1 MRDDTASPVTPPLTP
16 AGRAPDARA
25 RLAAAL
31 LVGVYAVVVMRA
43 FVSVTSLHTDFDV
56 VWQGARYLLA
66 GQDPW
71 ALIGPGRAFPW
82 ASPLYYPGTALV
94 AAAPLA
100 MLPLDAARAAFVGG
114 SAALLAWAVTRDGW
128 WRLLMFVSIPFLH
141 AVVSAQWS
149 PLVAAAF
156 LLAPLGVVAA
166 AKPTAG
172 LATVLA
178 ARTQRAQLLA
188 FARGALLLAA
198 SLAVA
203 PRWPLAWRAAIA
215 DAPHMSSLVA
225 HWRVGGPLLLLAL
238 LRWRR
243 AEARWLVALACV
255 PLSTVP
261 YEGLYCMLV
270 PASRVGLL
278 ALTTL
283 SFVAQAV
290 HFWIVDT
297 SVGTA
302 DLQYRAG
309 DALVLFFYLP
319 ALVMVLRRPNE
330 GAVPAW
336 LEAVA
341 SRVRRVARSTT
352 APPPRSGGAGS

>member
-1 MRDDTASPVTPPLTP
+1 M
-16 AGRAPDARA
+16 PDAHAPPALRA
-25 RLAAAL
+25 RLVAAL

-43 FVSVTSLHTDFDV
+43 FVATTGLHTDFDV
-56 VWQGARYLLA
+56 VWQGARFLIA

-71 ALIGPGRAFPW
+71 ALIGPGRTFRW

-94 AAAPLA
+94 AVAPLA
-100 MLPLDAARAAFVGG
+100 LLSLAGARALFVGG
-114 SAALLAWAVTRDGW
+114 SAALLAFSVTRDGW
-128 WRLLMFVSIPFLH
+128 WRLLMFVSVPFLH

-166 AKPTAG
+166 IKPTAG

-178 ARTQRAQLLA
+178 ARTQRAQLVA
-188 FARGALLLAA
+188 AALSAALVAA
-198 SLAVA
+198 SLVVA
-203 PRWPLAWRAAIA
+203 PRWPSAWRAAIA

-283 SFVAQAV
+283 SFVAQGV
-290 HFWIVDT
+290 HFWIVGT

-302 DLQYRAG
+302 ELQYRAG

-319 ALVMVLRRPNE
+319 ALVMVLRRPNV

-336 LEAVA
+336 LDAVM
-341 SRVRRVARSTT
+341 SRLSGLVRRRAATRASTS
-352 APPPRSGGAGS
+352 A